1 METELIWG
9 AEIYT
14 KFAAAQFPPQR
25 IQGDKKSGTKI
36 ITNVWKKLADF
47 RAANLILRIWKMAQD
62 FLNQSDRDVQRL
74 VEDLEDVIRS
84 PLDSGE
90 MASVKQEN
98 WLTFLGIKIKV

>member
-1 METELIWG
+1 
-9 AEIYT
+9 
-14 KFAAAQFPPQR
+14 
-25 IQGDKKSGTKI
+25 
-36 ITNVWKKLADF
+36 
-47 RAANLILRIWKMAQD
+47 MAQD